1 MKCDKREIKKIL
13 RQVDI
18 SEFAEMR
25 EELLDELDAMV
36 AEDDKEAI
44 KNTQKEVKIDDI
56 ADVKADLEDTVADNS
71 IMQTRTENEIE
82 DALLEEL
89 DALAA
94 EYYKEAIKNKQKEV
108 KN

>member
-13 RQVDI
+13 KQVDI

-25 EELLDELDAMV
+25 VELLDELDAMV

-44 KNTQKEVKIDDI
+44 KNSQKEVKIDDI

-71 IMQTRTENEIE
+71 IM
-82 DALLEEL
+82 
-89 DALAA
+89 
-94 EYYKEAIKNKQKEV
+94 
-108 KN
+108 